1 MRALFAC
8 LLSIWRLLANG
19 LQPPFPSALPRAE
32 FSWKTCCPVANI
44 SAPPFEPFPRLSMS
58 LCITD
63 VTNSECVRNYRTLS
77 PNFIVA
83 LVSPDLLCKFSF
95 PFVHIKSISIL
106 YSSILVSL
114 PELPSF
120 LPLIGLIRSCCFVL
134 IPSLIGKVL
143 RDLDGAP
150 LMFLWWCRP
159 SRHLVIDRSTSF
171 PLVSDLP
178 SLPHPMGITLW
189 VKEIW
194 DK

>member
-1 MRALFAC
+1 MAFS
-8 LLSIWRLLANG
+8 LLSLPLSRGQNSLGRLVAPLLTFLHLHLNPSPG
-19 LQPPFPSALPRAE
+19 FP
-32 FSWKTCCPVANI
+32 CH
-44 SAPPFEPFPRLSMS
+44 S

-83 LVSPDLLCKFSF
+83 LVSPDLLYKFSF

-150 LMFLWWCRP
+150 LMFLW
-159 SRHLVIDRSTSF
+159 
-171 PLVSDLP
+171 
-178 SLPHPMGITLW
+178 
-189 VKEIW
+189 
-194 DK
+194 